1 MLKTMDIMMEEEKPI
16 ARCQSSHGAFD
27 CYAVDDAGLLAITSA
42 KTTPDVFLRNICH
55 HLIE

>member
-27 CYAVDDAGLLAITSA
+27 RYAVDNAGLPAITSA
-42 KTTPDVFLRNICH
+42 KTAPDVFLRDVSH
-55 HLIE
+55 